1 MFQYYDIGAQL
12 YSLHNLLELTGL
24 TESQV
29 KNAIQAKDLVTT
41 RGKPAFVAAGA
52 AYSIIDLCQF
62 QLLKELRNIN
72 LPSYIC
78 RFAGVVLTTRLMD
91 KRAEW
96 HGAGITC
103 EDLAV
108 CVFRDR
114 DGHFGLEIIAD
125 GKARDDL
132 PVAVSHIS
140 LDGIISTI
148 EKKIRLL
155 DRARPIPSFAPA
167 GVIICDL
174 EAQLAALA
182 DYPAADTEDSTLE
195 TIAAMPQG
203 ERPNP

>member
-1 MFQYYDIGAQL
+1 MFHNQEISKPL
-12 YSLHNLLELTGL
+12 YALHEVLALTGL

-41 RGKPAFVAAGA
+41 RGKPAFVATGA
-52 AYSIIDLCQF
+52 AYSVIDLCQF
-62 QLLKELRNIN
+62 QLLKELRNLN

-78 RFAGVVLTTRLMD
+78 RFAGIVLTTRLMD

-96 HGAGITC
+96 HGAGSTC
-103 EDLAV
+103 EDVAV

-114 DGHFGLEIIAD
+114 DGDFGLEIIAD

-148 EKKIRLL
+148 EKKTRAL
-155 DRARPIPSFAPA
+155 DRARPIPAFEPA